1 MKQIFIGCWIGLG
14 AAALVACAPDHGPF
28 DITTADVGH
37 VTGGLFG
44 ENGEKRFA
52 RETAEIAILC
62 AELGIGSAEAMGP
75 HCARM
80 LAGTPDDPALD
91 EYWMRGVLPEPF
103 LAHRAMF
110 VKYGDDQT
118 EYRDKMQA
126 FLERQID
133 LLAEREAMG
142 PAYVDEGR

>member
-14 AAALVACAPDHGPF
+14 AVGLAACTPDYGPF
-28 DITTADVGH
+28 DLTTADVGH
-37 VTGGLFG
+37 LTGGLFG
-44 ENGEKRFA
+44 ETGEERFA
-52 RETAEIAILC
+52 RETAEIEILC
-62 AELGIGSAEAMGP
+62 AELGIGAAEDMGP

-110 VKYGDDQT
+110 VKYGDDET

-126 FLERQID
+126 FLERQLD
-133 LLAEREAMG
+133 LLVEREAMG
-142 PAYVDEGR
+142 PAYVNEGR